1 MLLNTQFVFVPK
13 IVVIGN
19 KKAEHLIRTSID
31 ITSLPAK
38 IIFEGGNFEDSL
50 QIVEKYKGEADV
62 FITGESI
69 VNKLRKRISTPI
81 VSVPTDGSDI
91 INAITLA
98 SNILGKNK
106 KIYFVHFNAPLKVVT
121 VFSKLTNINVEQI
134 SYNSIF
140 EIEEI
145 IDKLIKKGVK
155 QIVASSLVS
164 LLAERN
170 NIKSIVYYSAK
181 TYKNTFN
188 QAINIAIAQCQ
199 IKYLSEQYKTISNL
213 TDIGVICCDL
223 NGKITHINKKALTIL
238 KLEHSKIIGH
248 NVQNLF
254 NSKEIMDF
262 DKVRDIGLYN
272 KIDVVRGKKIII
284 TTTPINIDDKI
295 SGLIFSFQET
305 AEVSNT
311 EYIIRNK
318 EVKKCFKA
326 KYSFNMLKGNNKL
339 FIQNIKRAKAFAS
352 NDFTILIQ
360 GETGTGKE
368 LLAHAIH
375 DASSR
380 SNNNF
385 VTINCAAL
393 PEALLESELFGYE
406 PGAFTGGQKGGKRG
420 IVELAHGGT
429 LFMDEIGELPVL
441 LQSKIL
447 RFIEE
452 KEIIKI
458 GGTKLIPV
466 DVRIIAATNRDLREE
481 VKKGNFKIDL
491 YQRLAVLKL
500 TTIPLRDRS
509 DDVDLLFRYFFEKI
523 KNGNE
528 IINESVIEYIVDKL
542 KDYSWP
548 GNIRELKSLVI
559 NFVAISKDTEI
570 TYDIA
575 DKILD
580 DFIIYDKDN
589 NVLNESLSKVNILNI
604 LKETQFNRTETAK
617 RLGISRTT
625 LWRKMQTF

>member
-1 MLLNTQFVFVPK
+1 MLVNTEFVLVPK

-38 IIFEGGNFEDSL
+38 IIFEGGSFEDSL
-50 QIVEKYKGEADV
+50 LIVEKYKGEADV

-81 VSVPTDGSDI
+81 VSVATDGSDI

-106 KIYFVHFNAPLKVVT
+106 KIYFVCFNAPLQVVT
-121 VFSKLTNINVEQI
+121 VFSKLTNIDIEQI

-155 QIVASSLVS
+155 QIVATSLVC

-170 NIKSIVYYSAK
+170 NIKCIVYYSAK
-181 TYKNTFN
+181 TYKKAFT

-213 TDIGVICCDL
+213 TDIGVICCNL

-238 KLEHSKIIGH
+238 KLEHSNIIGH

-295 SGLIFSFQET
+295 SGLVFSFQET
-305 AEVSNT
+305 AEISNT

-326 KYSFNMLKGNNKL
+326 KYSFNMVKGNNEL

-441 LQSKIL
+441 FQSKIL

-458 GGTKLIPV
+458 GGTKLVPV

-481 VKKGNFKIDL
+481 VKKGNFKLDL
-491 YQRLAVLKL
+491 YQRLSVLKL

-509 DDVDLLFRYFFEKI
+509 DDVDLLFRYFFKKI

-528 IINESVIEYIVDKL
+528 IINESVIEHIVDKL

-559 NFVAISKDTEI
+559 NFVVISKDTEI